1 MISRTYFAP
10 AALEEALSILAAHP
24 QAAIVAGGT
33 DLVVA
38 DRSGKKALPEEV
50 VAIHRLMGI
59 DRIVVTQG
67 GIQAGALVTHEQIER
82 SPEIRARYT
91 ALADASALV
100 GSPATRHAGTIGGNI
115 MNASPAIETGGPL
128 LVFDASVELQGQG
141 GRRTVPYADFV
152 RGPGLTDRRPG
163 ELLTAVL
170 LPGLPPGRVGSAY
183 LRLEYRQ
190 AMEIA
195 IVGAAALLALD
206 EAGRCTQAR
215 IALTAVAPTCVRAP
229 AAEARLQGQ
238 AITETAIG
246 AAATA
251 TASAAM
257 PIDDVR
263 GSAEYRRAMTVV
275 IARRALETA
284 WRRALETRP

>member
-1 MISRTYFAP
+1 MERTYFAP
-10 AALEEALSILAAHP
+10 ADLPEALAVLAAHP

-38 DRSGKKALPEEV
+38 DRSGKKALPGEI
-50 VAIHRLMGI
+50 VAISRLMGI
-59 DRIVVTQG
+59 DRIVVTDG
-67 GIQAGALVTHEQIER
+67 AVRIGALVSHAQIER
-82 SPEIRARYT
+82 SPEIRARCA

-100 GSPATRHAGTIGGNI
+100 GSPATRHVGTIGGNI

-128 LVFDASVELQGQG
+128 LVLEASVELQGDG
-141 GRRTVPYADFV
+141 GRRTVSYADFV

-163 ELLTAVL
+163 ELLTGVL

-206 EAGRCTQAR
+206 GAGRCTRAR

-229 AAEARLQGQ
+229 AAEARLQGE
-238 AITETAIG
+238 ALTETAI
-246 AAATA
+246 AAAA
-251 TASAAM
+251 EAVASAAT

-284 WRRALETRP
+284 WRRATEGQP